1 MTILSAAILL
11 GLVMDPLGN
20 APTFSAILKNVP
32 EDRRRKVIARELVI
46 ALGILVT
53 FLYFGSSVLSAMAIS
68 PPALSISG
76 GVVLFL
82 IAIRMI
88 FPRPRGLGLGDDTD
102 PFIVPL
108 AMPLIAGP
116 STMAMVV
123 LMATRDPDRMTDWL
137 LAVLAAWAVTA
148 VVLLASE
155 TLLRLIRER
164 GQRALV
170 RLMGMILTAL
180 SVQMLLNGIGEFLG
194 GLSHG

>member
-20 APTFSAILKNVP
+20 GPLFAAILQGVP
-32 EDRRRKVIARELVI
+32 EERRRAVVVRELLI
-46 ALGILVT
+46 ALVILIG
-53 FLYFGSSVLSAMAIS
+53 FLYFGSSVLSAMRIS
-68 PPALSISG
+68 APALSISG

-82 IAIRMI
+82 IAVRMI
-88 FPRPRGLGLGDDTD
+88 FPNRQAAGMEEESD

-123 LMATRDPDRMTDWL
+123 LMATREPDRMTDWL
-137 LAVLAAWAVTA
+137 IALLAAWAVTA
-148 VVLLASE
+148 VVLLASGP
-155 TLLRLIRER
+155 LLRLIRVR

-180 SVQMLLNGIGEFLG
+180 SVQMLLNGVGEFLAG
-194 GLSHG
+194 VARG

>member
-20 APTFSAILKNVP
+20 APLFAAILQGVP
-32 EDRRRKVIARELVI
+32 EGRRRIVVIRELLI
-46 ALGILVT
+46 ALVIMVG
-53 FLYFGSSVLSAMAIS
+53 FLYFGSSILSAMRIS
-68 PPALSISG
+68 PPALSIAG

-88 FPRPRGLGLGDDTD
+88 FPSRQGAAMEEESD

-116 STMAMVV
+116 SAMAMVV
-123 LMATRDPDRMTDWL
+123 LMATREPDRMTDWL
-137 LAVLAAWAVTA
+137 IALLAAWAVTA
-148 VVLLASE
+148 VVLLASGP
-155 TLLRLIRER
+155 LLRLIRER

-180 SVQMLLNGIGEFLG
+180 SVQMLLNGVGEFLAG
-194 GLSHG
+194 VARG